1 MLHDRVTLLL
11 RLLEE
16 ELRAQDRW
24 DPSPP
29 DAEALRSTVPFAADV
44 LSFDQ
49 WLQWILLPRIQ
60 ALLDLGA
67 ALPTRCA
74 IRPMAEEVYADNDL
88 PAQRIV
94 GLLAE
99 LDRVLNDTN
108 DK

>member
-1 MLHDRVTLLL
+1 LHDRVTVLL
-11 RLLEE
+11 RLLED

-24 DPSPP
+24 DPAPP
-29 DAEALRSTVPFAADV
+29 DAEALRSSVPFAADV

-49 WLQWILLPRIQ
+49 WLQWILLPRFQ

-74 IRPMAEEVYADNDL
+74 IRPMAEEVYDDEDL

-94 GLLAE
+94 GLLGE
-99 LDRVLNDTN
+99 LDRVLEEQNGE
-108 DK
+108 

>member
-1 MLHDRVTLLL
+1 VLHDRVTLLL

-16 ELRAQDRW
+16 ELRTQNRW
-24 DPSPP
+24 DPAPP

-74 IRPMAEEVYADNDL
+74 IQPMAEEIYADDDL
-88 PAQRIV
+88 PAQRII
-94 GLLAE
+94 GLLRE
-99 LDRVLNDTN
+99 LDRVLSDQNDE
-108 DK
+108 

>member
-1 MLHDRVTLLL
+1 LLL

-24 DPSPP
+24 DTFPP

-60 ALLDLGA
+60 ALLDLGG

-74 IRPMAEEVYADNDL
+74 IQPMAEEVYADNDL

>member
-11 RLLEE
+11 SLLED

-24 DPSPP
+24 EPSPP
-29 DAEALRSTVPFAADV
+29 DAERLRSTMPFAADV

-49 WLQWILLPRIQ
+49 WLQWVLLPRFR

-67 ALPTRCA
+67 DLPTACA
-74 IRPMAEEVYADNDL
+74 IRPMAEEVYDDDDL

-94 GLLAE
+94 GLLGE
-99 LDRVLNDTN
+99 LDRTLNDQN
-108 DK
+108 DE

>member
-16 ELRAQDRW
+16 ELRAQERW

-74 IRPMAEEVYADNDL
+74 IRPMAEEVYADDDL

-108 DK
+108 DR